1 MTFYFTDTQTK
12 YKSYNKKK
20 DILMIKS
27 TMYIATA
34 ILALGFGSANAET
47 FNFEGKNDTTVRV
60 GGVGADGIGYVGT
73 YSTGSAVSTNADG
86 SKLKSTNKCVSMMQ
100 PPNGN
105 IFAVHVACDVTRKAA
120 VYSVA
125 AGCNFMNKEKT
136 ETSCVGGL
144 KGKAGELE
152 GRTGSITWH
161 TKGGISKGTGQWHE

>member
-1 MTFYFTDTQTK
+1 
-12 YKSYNKKK
+12 
-20 DILMIKS
+20 MIKS
-27 TMYIATA
+27 KMYIATATA
-34 ILALGFGSANAET
+34 ILALGFGSANAKT
-47 FNFEGKNDTTVRV
+47 FNFETKSDSPVVV
-60 GGVGADGIGYVGT
+60 GGVGPDGGSYVGSYIT
-73 YSTGSAVSTNADG
+73 SNGVTTNADG
-86 SKLKSTNKCVSMMQ
+86 SKLKPTSKCVSMMQ

-105 IFAVHVACDVTRKAA
+105 IFAVHVACDVTRKGA
-120 VYSVA
+120 VYTIA